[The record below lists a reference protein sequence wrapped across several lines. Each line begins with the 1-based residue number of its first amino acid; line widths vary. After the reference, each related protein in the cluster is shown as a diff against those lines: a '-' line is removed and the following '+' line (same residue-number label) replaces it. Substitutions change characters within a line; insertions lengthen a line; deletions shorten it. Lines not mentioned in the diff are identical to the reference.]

1 MILEGILTYHLI
13 VGAILHGPPLQ
24 LRENIVVNNNEYRC
38 LLRNVWWESASEPFV
53 GKLWVAKTTLNRVRS
68 SKFPNSICKTVYQRK
83 QFSWTH
89 QIPKNKHKVPNK
101 TASEKELLKQLEV
114 ISTVVI
120 WIDRLGWDFTEG
132 SQFYHSVKVKPNWDY
147 TKLERTETVGNH
159 VFYKTKER

>member
-13 VGAILHGPPLQ
+13 VGAILHGPPIQ
-24 LRENIVVNNNEYRC
+24 LRENIVASNNEYRC

-89 QIPKNKHKVPNK
+89 TVKNQIVIPKTELEKKVFAEIEL
-101 TASEKELLKQLEV
+101 ASF
-114 ISTVVI
+114 ISI
-120 WIDRLGWDFTEG
+120 WVDRLGVDFTDN
-132 SQFYHSVKVKPNWDY
+132 SKYYHTTRVKPSWNY
-147 TKLERTETVGNH
+147 NKLERTEIVGNH
-159 VFYKTKER
+159 VFYKRKEK

>member
-24 LRENIVVNNNEYRC
+24 LRENIVANNNEYRC

-83 QFSWTH
+83 QFSWVH
-89 QIPKNKHKVPNK
+89 NIKSHVVVPKTELEKKVFAEVEL
-101 TASEKELLKQLEV
+101 ASS
-114 ISTVVI
+114 ISI
-120 WIDRLGWDFTEG
+120 WVDRLGVDFTDN
-132 SQFYHSVKVKPNWDY
+132 SKYYHTTRIKPSWDY
-147 TKLERTETVGNH
+147 NKLEKVQTVGNH
-159 VFYKTKER
+159 VFYKRKEKQ